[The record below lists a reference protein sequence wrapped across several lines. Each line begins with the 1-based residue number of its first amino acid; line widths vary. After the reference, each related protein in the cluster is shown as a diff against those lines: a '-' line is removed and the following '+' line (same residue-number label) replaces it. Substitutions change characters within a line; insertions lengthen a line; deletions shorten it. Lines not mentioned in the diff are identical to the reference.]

1 MKKKTVKKPA
11 VFLDRDGTLMVNI
24 DYISDPAQVRVFTAT
39 ADALKRLKRAGFY
52 LIVVT
57 NQSGAARGY
66 FPVSAIT
73 KVNRRLQ
80 QKLRAQGTRIDG
92 FFYCPHHPKG
102 TVKSLTKKCDCR
114 KPGTGMVKQALKRF
128 PIDLSRSYVVG
139 DNLGDVELAK
149 NAGLAAGLLVKTGHG
164 RHNIA
169 DVKKLKIKNSH
180 VVAGIAQAARWI
192 LKDVKQKYVVTLMN
206 ADKRR

>member
-1 MKKKTVKKPA
+1 MKKKIAKKPA
-11 VFLDRDGTLMVNI
+11 VFLDRDGTLMVNVE
-24 DYISDPAQVRVFTAT
+24 YISNPAQVRLFTKT
-39 ADALKRLKRAGFY
+39 ADALKRLKKAGFY
-52 LIVVT
+52 LIIVT

-66 FPVSAIT
+66 FPESAIH
-73 KVNRRLQ
+73 KVNQKLQ
-80 QKLRAQGTRIDG
+80 QKLRAKGTGIDA

-149 NAGLAAGLLVKTGHG
+149 NARLAAGVLVRTGHG
-164 RHNIA
+164 RYNVA
-169 DVKKLKIKNSH
+169 EVRKLKMKNSH
-180 VVAGIAQAARWI
+180 IVPGIAQAARWI
-192 LKDVKQKYVVTLMN
+192 LKDIK
-206 ADKRR
+206 